1 MSTLDPVKKY
11 TFHPARFNTTQ
22 ELAVDIAK
30 SCVLKPSVSPMG
42 YITVYYTDLEFLL
55 TYFWSLGI
63 NQKVKTTI
71 NH

>member
-1 MSTLDPVKKY
+1 MSTLNPVKKY

-55 TYFWSLGI
+55 TYFWSLAI

-71 NH
+71 NP